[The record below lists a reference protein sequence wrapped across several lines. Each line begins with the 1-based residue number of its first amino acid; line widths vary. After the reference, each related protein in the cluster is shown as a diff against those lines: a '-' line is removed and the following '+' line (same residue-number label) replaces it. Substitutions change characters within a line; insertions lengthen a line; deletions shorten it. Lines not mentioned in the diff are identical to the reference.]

1 MSDTFLALDLGAES
15 GRGILGSLAG
25 DQLLLEE
32 VHRFPN
38 GPVRMLN
45 TLHWD
50 MPRLWAE
57 LKTAIGKASEKTE
70 LAGCG
75 VDTWGV
81 DFALVGRNDTLLGN
95 PVHYRDSRTDGILEK
110 AFEMMPRERMY
121 DITGLQF
128 IPFNSVFQLLA
139 MKLAKNPIL
148 DMAETFLMIPDVI
161 TWLMTGRRACESTDA
176 STTQLMDPR
185 TGTWSD
191 EICSSLG
198 LPRQILP
205 EFVQPGDQ
213 IGTILKSVS
222 D

>member
-1 MSDTFLALDLGAES
+1 MSDSFLAIDLGAES
-15 GRGILGSLAG
+15 GRGIIGSLAG
-25 DQLLLEE
+25 EQLLLEE

-57 LKTAIGKASEKTE
+57 IKTAIGKAAEKTD

-95 PVHYRDSRTDGILEK
+95 PVHYRDARTEGMMDK
-110 AFEMMPRERMY
+110 AFTLMSREAIY

-128 IPFNSVFQLLA
+128 MPFNSAYQLLA
-139 MKLAKNPIL
+139 MKLANNPIL
-148 DMAETFLMIPDVI
+148 DAAESHL
-161 TWLMTGRRACESTDA
+161 RAVRS
-176 STTQLMDPR
+176 
-185 TGTWSD
+185 
-191 EICSSLG
+191 
-198 LPRQILP
+198 
-205 EFVQPGDQ
+205 
-213 IGTILKSVS
+213 
-222 D
+222 

>member
-1 MSDTFLALDLGAES
+1 
-15 GRGILGSLAG
+15 
-25 DQLLLEE
+25 
-32 VHRFPN
+32 
-38 GPVRMLN
+38 MLN

-139 MKLAKNPIL
+139 MKLAKNVEQTLVQRVTEAVVEALGEVAPEKIKRKYTRR
-148 DMAETFLMIPDVI
+148 DMRAE
-161 TWLMTGRRACESTDA
+161 
-176 STTQLMDPR
+176 
-185 TGTWSD
+185 
-191 EICSSLG
+191 
-198 LPRQILP
+198 
-205 EFVQPGDQ
+205 
-213 IGTILKSVS
+213 
-222 D
+222 